1 MPIRESCIWC
11 SIGPSNSREK
21 FIAHI
26 KRKHPDVCI
35 DNYIC
40 TTCNVFYID
49 TELHRIKCKEGMN
62 LVDFEKQK
70 QQQTEETTS
79 TTATDPLE
87 DNEAFD
93 TILAIVQEQLQS
105 ENFD

>member
-1 MPIRESCIWC
+1 
-11 SIGPSNSREK
+11 
-21 FIAHI
+21 
-26 KRKHPDVCI
+26 
-35 DNYIC
+35 
-40 TTCNVFYID
+40 
-49 TELHRIKCKEGMN
+49 MN

-79 TTATDPLE
+79 TTAIKKVDPLE
-87 DNEAFD
+87 DNEEFD